1 MINIDFSDDVKLET
15 LRKNFVTTAYKS
27 QKLEEGL
34 EEGVISRAEFEKK
47 QVKIIRKFFK
57 KTFGDAS
64 QLENCKDFKDYIK
77 AFCDVVG
84 YLQKKAAEYEHTT

>member
-1 MINIDFSDDVKLET
+1 MINIDFSDDVRLET

-27 QKLEEGL
+27 QKLEKWL

-47 QVKIIRKFFK
+47 QVKIIKKFFK
-57 KTFGDAS
+57 KAFGDVS
-64 QLENCKDFKDYIK
+64 QLEKCKDLKDYVK

-84 YLQKKAAEYEHTT
+84 HLQKKAAEYEHTT